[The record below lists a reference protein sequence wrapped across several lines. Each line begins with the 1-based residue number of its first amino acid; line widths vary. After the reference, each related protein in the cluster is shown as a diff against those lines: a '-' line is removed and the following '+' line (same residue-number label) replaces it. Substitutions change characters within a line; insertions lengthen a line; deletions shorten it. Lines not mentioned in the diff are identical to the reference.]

1 MLHIEDI
8 SAKLMKKLL
17 EYYKHCDAFYTAY
30 QACFD
35 DDFAWGQRT
44 SHYYYTR

>member
-1 MLHIEDI
+1 
-8 SAKLMKKLL
+8 MKKLL
-17 EYYKHCDAFYTAY
+17 QYYKHCDAFYTAY

-44 SHYYYTR
+44 EWYLVRKVLKNV

>member
-8 SAKLMKKLL
+8 SQT
-17 EYYKHCDAFYTAY
+17 YDAFYTAY